1 MEIPK
6 PFPAIEPRV
15 LEAEP
20 EPLEIDVQRTALMV
34 IDMQNAF
41 IEKSGMFD
49 LMGEDISKGQ
59 NIIGPIKR
67 VSTAARKKS
76 CILIY
81 TAAAYSADLHETG
94 GPNSPSWYKN
104 KNLIYYRESPELRDK
119 LTVHGTWGADIVED
133 LTPHQNDIIVEKQ
146 KFSAF
151 FGTNL
156 DTILKTYNIKYLAF
170 TGVNTN
176 ICVEATIR
184 DAYYLEYFP
193 ILLTDACAN
202 AGPPF
207 TQEATIYNVRLVYG
221 WVTTTEDFIRA
232 LK

>member
-6 PFPAIEPRV
+6 PFPAIEPSV

-20 EPLEIDVQRTALMV
+20 EPLEIDVQRTAVMV

-41 IEKSGMFD
+41 VKKGGMFD
-49 LMGEDISKGQ
+49 VMGEDISKGQ
-59 NIIGPIKR
+59 NIIEPIKR
-67 VSTAARKKS
+67 VSRAARKKG

-81 TAAAYSADLHETG
+81 TMAVYSPDLHETG
-94 GPNSPSWYKN
+94 GLSSPSWYKN

-119 LTVHGTWGADIVED
+119 LTVRGTWGADILED
-133 LTPHQNDIIVEKQ
+133 LTPQQGDIIVEKQ

-207 TQEATIYNVRLVYG
+207 TQEATIFNVRLIYG